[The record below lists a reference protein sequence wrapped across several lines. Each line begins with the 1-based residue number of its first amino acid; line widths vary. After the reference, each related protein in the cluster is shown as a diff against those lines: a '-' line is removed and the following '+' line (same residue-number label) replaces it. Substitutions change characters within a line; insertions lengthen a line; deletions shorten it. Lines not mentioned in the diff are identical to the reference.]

1 MPGRRTIAL
10 LIESSRAYG
19 RGLLRGIAK
28 YANGPANWGLL
39 HQEWELDEKMPAW
52 LVKGS
57 CDGVIARIETTAQL
71 RALRKLAVP
80 VVDLRG
86 LRRYPDTPLIETDD
100 QVVSR
105 LAADHLLARGFRSL
119 AYCGIAGANY
129 SSNRRQHYVD
139 YLRGVGIE
147 PLIYEGLAV
156 PRGAT
161 TRQRESEAMFH
172 ERELGHWL
180 EKLPKPIGMMACN
193 DIRGRQVLS
202 ACRDRKI
209 LVPDEVAVIGIDN
222 DEVLCELANPPLS
235 SVIPATERIGYEAS
249 ELLDRMLRG
258 KAPGFELQLVQPLGI
273 ATRRSTDI
281 MAIEDPVIKTAI
293 QFIREN
299 VCANIK
305 VPDVLEFLSQRLPD
319 QSISRSTLERK
330 FFHLLGR
337 SPKDEI
343 LRVRIER
350 IRQLLLETNDSVATI
365 ASSVGMDHAEHLSAI
380 FKRETGDTPG
390 AYRLRATTWHH
401 S

>member
-1 MPGRRTIAL
+1 MSGRRTIAL

-19 RGLLRGIAK
+19 RGLLRGISK
-28 YANGPANWGLL
+28 YAHGPANWGLL
-39 HQEWELDEKMPAW
+39 HQEWEFDEKLPAW

-57 CDGVIARIETTAQL
+57 CDGVIARIETMTQL

-86 LRRYPDTPLIETDD
+86 LRRYTGTPLIETDD
-100 QVVSR
+100 EVVSR
-105 LAADHLLARGFRSL
+105 LAAEHLLSRGFRSL

-129 SSNRRQHYVD
+129 SSNRRKRFVD

-156 PRGAT
+156 QRGAT
-161 TRQRESEAMFH
+161 TRQRESEAMIH
-172 ERELGHWL
+172 ERELGDWL
-180 EKLPKPIGMMACN
+180 EELPKPIGMMACN

-209 LVPDEVAVIGIDN
+209 SVPDEVAVIGVDN

-249 ELLDRMLRG
+249 ELLDSMLHG
-258 KAPGFELQLVQPLGI
+258 KAPAHTLQLVQPLGI

-281 MAIEDPVIKTAI
+281 MAIDDPVTKAALQYILEKA
-293 QFIREN
+293 
-299 VCANIK
+299 CAGIK
-305 VPDVLEFLSQRLPD
+305 VPDVIAYLAERLPNH
-319 QSISRSTLERK
+319 SISRSTLERK
-330 FFHLLGR
+330 FMQLLGR

-343 LRVRIER
+343 LRIRIER
-350 IRQLLLETNDSVATI
+350 IRQLLLETNNSVATI
-365 ASSVGMDHAEHLSAI
+365 ASLVGMEHAEHLSTI
-380 FKRETGDTPG
+380 FKRETGETPG
-390 AYRLRATTWHH
+390 AFRLRATKWQR
-401 S
+401 